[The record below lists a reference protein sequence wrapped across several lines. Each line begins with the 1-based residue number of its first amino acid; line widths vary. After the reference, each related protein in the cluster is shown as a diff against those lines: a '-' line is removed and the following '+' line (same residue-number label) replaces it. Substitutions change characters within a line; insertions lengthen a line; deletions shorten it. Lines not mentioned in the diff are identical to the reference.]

1 MSKIKVKTVLLVLIL
16 LFSTGIVLWIA
27 GKVQNSFCNGIFCLT
42 LKQESRFFTEDGISA
57 LEDDKVAFSYF
68 YETNPEVS
76 NGVYGSD
83 IPIFV
88 TNENYRY
95 FTNMEME
102 TGGFFNAKQAD
113 RKQKVAVVNTDA
125 AYQLFGNRD
134 CVGEYIYLKQTP
146 FQIIGVAK
154 NENRQGAEIYIQT
167 SLPDDS
173 NHSDMEIKQIWC
185 EFGNLAD
192 AVLAITKMGYTSED
206 VDITEVDLYKKVFWQ
221 RFYLIWI
228 VGLLL
233 LFNSAKKNRK
243 RIIVWR
249 MSFAVLLCLVVLLW
263 LSWCVPPGYELLD
276 ADGHIMFQS
285 IVDFYLLVRT
295 QVNNVPEVARWNIL
309 SLVFMLVSVLI
320 MCLLHKKKQYY

>member
-1 MSKIKVKTVLLVLIL
+1 MRVKMVLPVLLL
-16 LFSTGIVLWIA
+16 LFSSGIVLWIA
-27 GKVQNSFCNGIFCLT
+27 GKVQDSFCDGIFCLT
-42 LKQESRFFTEDGISA
+42 LKQEGRFFTEGEISA
-57 LEDDKVAFSYF
+57 LEDNNVNFSYSC
-68 YETNPEVS
+68 ETNLQVS

-102 TGGFFNAKQAD
+102 AGGFFNAKQAE
-113 RKQKVAVVNTDA
+113 RKQGAAVVNSDA

-134 CVGEYIYLKQTP
+134 CVGEYIYLKQMP

-154 NENRQGAEIYIQT
+154 NGNRQGAEIYIQT
-167 SLPDDS
+167 FLSGNPG
-173 NHSDMEIKQIWC
+173 HSEMEIKQIWC

-192 AVLAITKMGYTSED
+192 AVLAIKKMGYTAED
-206 VDITEVDLYKKVFWQ
+206 VDITEIDLYKKVFWQ

-233 LFNSAKKNRK
+233 LFNRSKKK
-243 RIIVWR
+243 RGGIIACL
-249 MSFAVLLCLVVLLW
+249 MSLAVLLFLVALLR

-276 ADGHIMFQS
+276 TDGHIIFQS
-285 IVDFYLLVRT
+285 IVDFYLLVGT
-295 QVNNVPEVARWNIL
+295 EVSNMPEADVWNIL
-309 SLVFMLVSVLI
+309 SLIFMLVSVL
-320 MCLLHKKKQYY
+320 LLRKLNFAYGKSF